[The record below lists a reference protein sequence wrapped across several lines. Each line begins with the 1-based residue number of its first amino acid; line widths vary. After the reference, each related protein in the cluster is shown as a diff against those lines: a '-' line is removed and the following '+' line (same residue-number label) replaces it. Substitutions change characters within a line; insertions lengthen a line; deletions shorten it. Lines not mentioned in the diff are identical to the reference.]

1 MDGKSDPVVFERGIV
16 TLLRLNRPERLNA
29 VNLPVYAALERSLTS
44 IAEDRSIRAVV
55 LTGTGRAFCSG
66 ADLVAHGAGGS
77 LDESRTYVEMGQRV
91 HRLLQT
97 LPQPIVAA
105 VNGAAVG
112 AGIEIALA
120 CDLVVV
126 AEDARLRFPELSLG
140 TFVGGGTTYLL
151 VQRVG
156 LARAKELLMLGD
168 FFTGAEA
175 AAMGLANRAVPA
187 ERVLE
192 TATALAAELAD
203 KAPVP
208 MALAKRLLD
217 QARHLDA
224 ESALALE
231 ADALL
236 ACMGSSD
243 WQEGL
248 RAFREKRAPRFIGE

>member
-1 MDGKSDPVVFERGIV
+1 MVCERGTV

-29 VNLPVYAALERSLTS
+29 VNLPLYTALERSLTS

-66 ADLVAHGAGGS
+66 ADLVAHGGDGS
-77 LDESRTYVEMGQRV
+77 LDEKRTYVEMGQRV

-97 LPQPIVAA
+97 LPQPFVAA

-112 AGIEIALA
+112 AGLEIALA

-156 LARAKELLMLGD
+156 LGRAKELLMLGE

-192 TATALAAELAD
+192 TATALAEELAD
-203 KAPVP
+203 RAPVP
-208 MALAKRLLD
+208 MALVKRLLD

-224 ESALALE
+224 ETALALE

-248 RAFREKRAPRFIGE
+248 RAFREKRVPRFIGE